1 MLPDEIVKA
10 RELNEVPAGYRGLGQ
25 CLHETHR
32 AYLFQYYGHEV
43 WIPKKVLVKAEGG
56 FWAPAWTIES
66 SKKHQSG
73 TMVDYDKQR
82 RNSRRRD

>member
-1 MLPDEIVKA
+1 MIPNNLITAKELDEI
-10 RELNEVPAGYRGLGQ
+10 PSGYRGLGQ

-56 FWAPAWTIES
+56 FWAPPWTIES
-66 SKKHQSG
+66 SKKHQAGHS
-73 TMVDYDKQR
+73 VDWGNKEMTK
-82 RNSRRRD
+82 